1 MVKKKID
8 LYAYPDKAYEEAEI
22 SANRFNL
29 IFSWA
34 CSILAVVVVIFSLIG
49 IFTVELDIILPV
61 FSVSFV
67 LFLVPTFVYLIHDKI
82 MKCPNSILKW
92 KRFKYTI
99 YVPVYFGLLFIDIML
114 AYQAVLLIVIP
125 PLMAAQYRYIKRDW
139 YLIFITTIITI
150 PIIVYVGFIFGI
162 PDLNMI
168 KGLLTEEEMK
178 SIPKRAAILATS
190 RSLDLFLHYCLPRI
204 FAIAAIDFLT
214 AVLKKRNTRMID
226 NQAVSN
232 KQIVEANEK
241 RNKLQTAVIDEL
253 ASVIETRDVNTGEH
267 VIRTKRYV
275 TIICNRLM
283 KEEKYKNELTPENVR
298 KIISAAPLHDIGKIA
313 VSDTILLKPGRLDKE
328 EYEKMKVHSETGGIM
343 VQNFFDKFE
352 DDSFAQEA
360 YEIAMYHHERWDGK
374 GYPKSLKGEEI
385 PLAARIMAIADVYD
399 ALVSKRVYKEPFSA
413 EDSFNIL
420 IEEAGKQF
428 DPEIIEILKTIKD
441 EFIEAA
447 K

>member
-1 MVKKKID
+1 MGKKKLD
-8 LYAYPDKAYEEAEI
+8 LYTYPDLAYEEAEI
-22 SANRFNL
+22 SANKFNL
-29 IFSWA
+29 IFSLA
-34 CSILAVVVVIFSLIG
+34 CSILAVAVVIFSVIG
-49 IFTVELDIILPV
+49 IFTVDLKIILPV
-61 FSVSFV
+61 FSVAFI
-67 LFLVPTFVYLIHDKI
+67 LFLVPAFVFLIHDKI

-114 AYQAVLLIVIP
+114 SYQAVLLIVIP

-168 KGLLTEEEMK
+168 KGLLEPEEINDF
-178 SIPKRAAILATS
+178 SKRAALLATS

-214 AVLKKRNTRMID
+214 AVLKKRNTIMID
-226 NQAVSN
+226 KQATSN
-232 KQIVEANEK
+232 RQIIEANE
-241 RNKLQTAVIDEL
+241 RQNRLQIAVIDEL
-253 ASVIETRDVNTGEH
+253 ASVIETRDINTGEH
-267 VIRTKRYV
+267 VMRTKRYV
-275 TIICNRLM
+275 NIICNRLM
-283 KEEKYKNELTPENVR
+283 EEDKYKEELTPENVK
-298 KIISAAPLHDIGKIA
+298 KIVSAAPLHDIGKIA
-313 VSDTILLKPGRLDKE
+313 VSDTILLKPGKLTKE
-328 EYEKMKVHSETGGIM
+328 EYDAMKIHSEKGGVM

-374 GYPKSLKGEEI
+374 GYPKGLKGEEI
-385 PLAARIMAIADVYD
+385 PLAARIMSIADVYD
-399 ALVSKRVYKEPFSA
+399 ALSSKRVYKEPFSP
-413 EDSFNIL
+413 EESFDIL
-420 IEEAGKQF
+420 LEESGKQF
-428 DPEIIEILKTIKD
+428 DPNIMEILKSIKD
-441 EFIEAA
+441 ELIEAA